1 MRGLSFRIGAALYA
15 LPLRDIQQMLAL
27 PRLRPLAGAAPCVA
41 GLLNLHG
48 QGLAVIDLGRACGAQ
63 AIEAHRQ
70 SRIALLPA
78 QAGERQ
84 PLGVLLH
91 AVAGIVE
98 AALPLAACPVE
109 TTPLPIFSGISLHQ
123 GESLLWIDAAALR
136 AWVPTQWLAP
146 PVETH
151 DHTFTHA

>member
-48 QGLAVIDLGRACGAQ
+48 QSLAVIDLGCACGAE
-63 AIEAHRQ
+63 AIEPHRQ

-78 QAGERQ
+78 PRSASLPAPPPAPVTASSGNGQ
-84 PLGVLLH
+84 PLG
-91 AVAGIVE
+91 E
-98 AALPLAACPVE
+98 A
-109 TTPLPIFSGISLHQ
+109 TPLPRPIRRANRPASVV
-123 GESLLWIDAAALR
+123 ID
-136 AWVPTQWLAP
+136 PGLAGGF
-146 PVETH
+146 H
-151 DHTFTHA
+151 